1 VEPGNHGQP
10 VLLTYSAPTRELEIG
25 EVLIN
30 QGEFGTELYVLES
43 GQLAVERD
51 GVKIATIDRGDS
63 LVGEMGLLLQRPH
76 SATVRAETNSR
87 VRVVADAMRVLER
100 HPDITLRLASLLSQR
115 LDETS
120 GLLSELSRRVSGAE
134 ERTLI
139 GRILAGLVTTPRR

>member
-1 VEPGNHGQP
+1 MASMF
-10 VLLTYSAPTRELEIG
+10 LLTYSAPILDLEIG
-25 EVLIN
+25 DVLLT
-30 QGEFGTELYVLES
+30 QGSMGTDLYVLEA

-51 GVKIATIDRGDS
+51 GVKIATIDQHDS
-63 LVGEMGLLLQRPH
+63 LIGEMGLLLRKPH
-76 SATVRAETNSR
+76 SATVRAETNSK

-120 GLLSELSRRVSGAE
+120 GLVSELSRQVSGTA

-139 GRILAGLVTTPRR
+139 GKILSSLVTTPARR